1 MSGISKLFGG
11 GAIAKAQKSVSMPD
25 PEDPEIQE
33 KRRRR
38 MLQSQARGGRQST
51 ILSGEAPQYSG
62 TSLGT

>member
-1 MSGISKLFGG
+1 MAAITKLLGG
-11 GAIAKAQKSVSMPD
+11 GRQPQAQKSMSMPD
-25 PEDPEIQE
+25 PDDPEIQE
-33 KRRRR
+33 RRRRR